1 VERSQKK
8 TELLR
13 RYGDMVIRA
22 EALEKELD
30 KSRKHFSLLQSKLDS
45 AFAQYHSEVQDMQAK
60 RDELTRKNKTLWQ
73 KNKGIPLQ
81 CLSTYCTTYL

>member
-30 KSRKHFSLLQSKLDS
+30 KSRKHFSLLQYKLDS
-45 AFAQYHSEVQDMQAK
+45 AFA
-60 RDELTRKNKTLWQ
+60 
-73 KNKGIPLQ
+73 
-81 CLSTYCTTYL
+81 